1 MDGLAERADPDRH
14 ERAAVLAPVVHA
26 GCASLVRA
34 MDDIGEAA
42 CAQALA
48 GMAADPTETIMYELV
63 RGARAWDAYQAGGPL
78 QAQHAE
84 LLIGPE
90 VPPSPAGVAAM
101 LRTLADAGRCRI
113 EATGDPWRVLL
124 HAPGLPESS
133 AMVLPM
139 PRSAQA
145 EDFLVQ
151 VCIGGNRLLASGLM
165 PPGLIRRMWRQTT
178 TAAFSAWHE
187 VNSRRALADHPG
199 FAQVVERPALGL
211 PGVYLVRIPR
221 FPFSPLMPA
230 LLYRRPVAWA
240 VFETAAEFKECAAYY
255 QTPGASFF
263 LEAPMFRNR
272 PPPTDR
278 PARLAGGI
286 AEAGHRLVSTPW
298 PDVGA
303 VSVVTVPAAAVERLS
318 VEERGALHRGR
329 YAIHPAASVEEANRI
344 VRETHGPGLDAV
356 PVAVAHPV
364 HPQASS
370 EVVLRS
376 PKLVV
381 VADPG
386 IEHEAQALFLAHL
399 SLAKTP
405 VPAGTP
411 AVVVIGENLDLTEA
425 LLPHVMV
432 ALASKAGDAG
442 AALAEAMSSEARVVV
457 LDGEA
462 LGFAVL
468 SLPGRIERRQHRVTL
483 AVMPAV
489 GDDGS
494 VVELARRL
502 DALVVLVEEAA
513 TGVSRRPSG
522 TALLAGMLKRAGV
535 PCEQVTPVSAP
546 PVPLEMIAYELWAGR
561 RSDRGA
567 D

>member
-34 MDDIGEAA
+34 MDDLGETA

-48 GMAADPTETIMYELV
+48 AMADDPTETIMYELL
-63 RGARAWDAYQAGGPL
+63 RGARTWDAYQAGGPL
-78 QAQHAE
+78 QAQHAQ

-90 VPPSPAGVAAM
+90 VPPSPAGGAVM
-101 LRTLADAGRCRI
+101 LRTLADAGQCRT

-124 HAPGLPESS
+124 HAPGVPEAS

-139 PRSAQA
+139 PRPAPA

-151 VCIGGNRLLASGLM
+151 VCIGSNRLLASGM
-165 PPGLIRRMWRQTT
+165 TPDGLIRQIWQQTT
-178 TAAFSAWHE
+178 TAAFSAWYK
-187 VNSRRALADHPG
+187 VNSRRALVDHPG
-199 FAQVVERPALGL
+199 FAQVVERPAMGL
-211 PGVYLVRIPR
+211 PGVYLIRVPR

-230 LLYRRPVAWA
+230 RLYRRPVAWA
-240 VFETAAEFKECAAYY
+240 VFETAAEFNECAAYY
-255 QTPGASFF
+255 QTPGASCF
-263 LEAPMFRNR
+263 LEAPLFRNR

-286 AEAGHRLVSTPW
+286 AEIGHRLVVTPW

-303 VSVVTVPAAAVERLS
+303 VSVVTVRPAALERLS
-318 VEERGALHRGR
+318 AEECCALHRGR
-329 YAIHPAASVEEANRI
+329 YAIHPAASVEEANRL
-344 VRETHGPGLDAV
+344 VREAHGPGLDAV
-356 PVAVAHPV
+356 PVAVAHPL

-370 EVVLRS
+370 GVVVRS

-381 VADPG
+381 VGNPG

-405 VPAGTP
+405 VPASAP
-411 AVVVIGENLDLTEA
+411 AVVVIGEHPDLTEA
-425 LLPHVMV
+425 LLPHVVV
-432 ALASKAGDAG
+432 AAASKAGDTG
-442 AALAEAMSSEARVVV
+442 AAMAEAMSSEARVVV

-462 LGFAVL
+462 LGFAAL
-468 SLPGRIERRQHRVTL
+468 SLPRRVERRQHRVTV
-483 AVMPAV
+483 AVMPDV

-502 DALVVLVEEAA
+502 DALVVLVGEAA

-522 TALLAGMLKRAGV
+522 TALLAGLLKRAGV
-535 PCEQVTPVSAP
+535 PCQQIAAAPAP
-546 PVPLEMIAYELWAGR
+546 PVPLGMIAHELWGGG
-561 RSDRGA
+561 SDREL